1 MNTESPIFFSLLF
14 LDYIDGIF
22 LSACAM
28 MSISGLYCD
37 NAIANLSSCSM
48 FRILAFLSPERRLLF
63 YFQVYRRKTRR
74 IAMKAHIVAK
84 PTSKLKIE
92 AIVIN
97 YLSIVNF

>member
-1 MNTESPIFFSLLF
+1 
-14 LDYIDGIF
+14 
-22 LSACAM
+22 M

-63 YFQVYRRKTRR
+63 YFQVYSRKTHR
-74 IAMKAHIVAK
+74 ITMKGRIVAK

-92 AIVIN
+92 AMLIN
-97 YLSIVNF
+97 YLSIVYFESNKKKKNSLTPKKNNKICMLLNIS